1 MSPHPRQRGFTLVE
15 IMIVTLVVAI
25 LTGLATVVIGR
36 IKERAARAL
45 VENNLRQL
53 YQAQEFYSAETGD
66 MGEVNLAV
74 LVRQGYLSVAQF
86 NRLYTHSLNSLETKM
101 GWRYQTMFRSGS
113 PTYAYRGTPPAV
125 NAPPS
130 DDLSYYPGPP
140 ADGAP
145 PVPGLG
151 TIPAITNPPVTAPVV
166 APAVSGST
174 PALVPPPGT
183 TALTTGSVTDPNA
196 GVTATS
202 SPDAAAAT
210 TKPGTGPATTTPTT
224 HHGPGNSDFGHSHN
238 QGSGGSQG
246 HGNKK

>member
-1 MSPHPRQRGFTLVE
+1 M
-15 IMIVTLVVAI
+15 
-25 LTGLATVVIGR
+25 
-36 IKERAARAL
+36 

-151 TIPAITNPPVTAPVV
+151 TIPAITNPPVTAPVTAPVV